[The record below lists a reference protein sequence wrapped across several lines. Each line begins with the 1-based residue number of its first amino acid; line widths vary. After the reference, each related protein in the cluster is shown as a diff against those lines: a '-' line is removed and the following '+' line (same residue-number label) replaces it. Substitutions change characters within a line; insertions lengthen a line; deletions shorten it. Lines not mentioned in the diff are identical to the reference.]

1 MRLLKLETA
10 SKYLNIDILEYQ
22 NIEILKYRGER
33 GVAVLPLVIIS
44 SFIILVIGTAVAFV
58 TFFENQTAFS
68 ARKAGEALAAA
79 QAGVNDAMQKIVY
92 NRSYSGSYDLA
103 VNSAS
108 STVTVT
114 KNEDCAG
121 AFMGKTFT
129 VDSLGSVQNRQRK
142 IRAVVSADCDSG
154 QVTVVS
160 IREIE
165 I

>member
-1 MRLLKLETA
+1 MANTKSKSILIYRYLVI
-10 SKYLNIDILEYQ
+10 SKY
-22 NIEILKYRGER
+22 RVER

-44 SFIILVIGTAVAFV
+44 SFIILVIGTTVASV

-68 ARKAGEALAAA
+68 ARKAGEALVAA
-79 QAGVNDAMQKIVY
+79 QSGVNDALQKIIY
-92 NRSYSGSYDLA
+92 NRSYSGSYDLQ

-121 AFMGKTFT
+121 AFMGRTFT
-129 VDSLGSVQNRQRK
+129 VDSLGSARNRQRK
-142 IRAVVSADCDSG
+142 IRAVISADCDTG
-154 QVTVVS
+154 RVAVVS